1 MLSSAALLFALAG
14 SSAAAG
20 ADRFALLRL
29 ELVGPL
35 ERVRVDVGRSA
46 SFELE
51 GAVSAGERWSI
62 EAPLALSGT
71 AERAV
76 EPELRLS
83 GAGNARVVGWDENS
97 AAARSAAW
105 GSTPIALRSRPP
117 LGLPAREG
125 PRAPFAAVALASSGA
140 LLALA
145 LRRRLWPAALVSA
158 SSVAGAVALVLL
170 QPAPAAGLTVVEVD
184 GRSAR
189 AVLVE
194 LARDELHDARVDDL
208 LWSTLP
214 ASAPVT
220 VRAARGSASVRLVS
234 PGAVLRATRAF
245 QLDARRLAAEHNE
258 WGLLSPVWRRSAD
271 GDWEFMDTWPAG
283 TAWAGISQ
291 DAPPPPGWLQP
302 GLPLGVTVLLGRWES
317 AEPSGA
323 APTWVRWIGE

>member
-1 MLSSAALLFALAG
+1 MLASAVLLFALASG
-14 SSAAAG
+14 PAAAG
-20 ADRFALLRL
+20 ADRFALLRVDV
-29 ELVGPL
+29 VGPL
-35 ERVRVDVGRSA
+35 ERVSVDAGRSA
-46 SFELE
+46 RFELE
-51 GAVSAGERWSI
+51 GGVSAGERWTM

-83 GAGNARVVGWDENS
+83 GAGNARVVGWDESS

-105 GSTPIALRSRPP
+105 GATPMALRSRPP

-145 LRRRLWPAALVSA
+145 LRRRLWAAAVVSA
-158 SSVAGAVALVLL
+158 CSVAGAGTLVLL
-170 QPAPAAGLTVVEVD
+170 QPVPAAGLKVVEVD

-194 LARDELHDARVDDL
+194 LARDELPEARVDDL
-208 LWSTLP
+208 LWSSVP

-220 VRAARGSASVRLVS
+220 VRAARGSPSVRLVS
-234 PGAVLRATRAF
+234 AGAVLRATRAF
-245 QLDARRLAAEHNE
+245 PLDARRLAAEHNE
-258 WGLLSPVWRRSAD
+258 WGLLSPVWRRSPD

-283 TAWAGISQ
+283 TAWAGNAQ
-291 DAPPPPGWLQP
+291 DTPPPPGWLQP
-302 GLPLGVTVLLGRWES
+302 GLPLGVSVLLGHWES
-317 AEPSGA
+317 AAPSGGA
-323 APTWVRWIGE
+323 ATWVRWIGE